1 MQWEYLQG
9 SVPILAL
16 LIGLLSS
23 TYLGISREHWTTS
36 WCMLLIPHPC
46 FPPVSLLH
54 TLMQIMEDART
65 LVAPLVPMLLR
76 WEQEPFHGVP
86 SYSWLLHYPQLKQ
99 STSLQS
105 LQVQRSAGLGSYSQ
119 NLDSTSHPLL
129 LLCALTTSLHLLLPR
144 IQNIMGE

>member
-1 MQWEYLQG
+1 
-9 SVPILAL
+9 
-16 LIGLLSS
+16 
-23 TYLGISREHWTTS
+23 
-36 WCMLLIPHPC
+36 MLLIPLPL
-46 FPPVSLLH
+46 FPPLSLLH

-65 LVAPLVPMLLR
+65 LVDPLVPMLLR
-76 WEQEPFHGVP
+76 WAQVLFHGGP
-86 SYSWLLHYPQLKQ
+86 SCNQLLHCLPLKQ

-105 LQVQRSAGLGSYSQ
+105 LQVQRSAGSGNFSQ